1 MSDPSLRHAGVMK
14 ALILGGTGFIG
25 RRVSELL
32 HERGDEVTVAHRG
45 VSEPVNWIPIRHIHA
60 DRHELTAQ
68 KSAIR
73 SFGPDVVVDA
83 GAFTAQD
90 VDAVISVLPDV
101 PVVALSSQDV
111 YQAISAF
118 REGRNDVPVPIDED
132 SELRRNRYPYRG
144 KGYAGVPEDYEK
156 IDVEE
161 RWLARGATVLR
172 LPMVYGPYDDQR
184 REDAILRR
192 VVAGRELIPVG
203 AGTLLWTRGHV
214 DDVAGATLAAVDNR
228 AGDGRAINIGEKTV
242 FSIFNWYQQI
252 LDASDTEASL
262 VRVDDHKVPE
272 DLSLSRQYRQH
283 MLASVRL
290 AEELL
295 GWSANNPATRVS
307 QSVRWHL
314 SQHDSREFDE
324 DAAHKDDDAL
334 QAH

>member
-1 MSDPSLRHAGVMK
+1 M
-14 ALILGGTGFIG
+14 
-25 RRVSELL
+25 
-32 HERGDEVTVAHRG
+32 
-45 VSEPVNWIPIRHIHA
+45 
-60 DRHELTAQ
+60 
-68 KSAIR
+68 
-73 SFGPDVVVDA
+73 
-83 GAFTAQD
+83 
-90 VDAVISVLPDV
+90 
-101 PVVALSSQDV
+101 
-111 YQAISAF
+111 
-118 REGRNDVPVPIDED
+118 
-132 SELRRNRYPYRG
+132 
-144 KGYAGVPEDYEK
+144 
-156 IDVEE
+156 
-161 RWLARGATVLR
+161 
-172 LPMVYGPYDDQR
+172 
-184 REDAILRR
+184 RR

-252 LDASDTEASL
+252 FDASGTKASL

-307 QSVRWHL
+307 QSVQWHL